1 MINGRKIGVETASY
15 IDEEI
20 GGYRKRICKREIEKE
35 RESVLFLIYCIWQD
49 FLCLLSKVSYV
60 AADRY
65 IIV

>member
-1 MINGRKIGVETASY
+1 MINGRKIGVETTSY
-15 IDEEI
+15 IDEER
-20 GGYRKRICKREIEKE
+20 GGYRKIEKE

>member
-1 MINGRKIGVETASY
+1 MINGRKIGVETTSY
-15 IDEEI
+15 IDEE
-20 GGYRKRICKREIEKE
+20 REGDIEREYARE

>member
-1 MINGRKIGVETASY
+1 M
-15 IDEEI
+15 
-20 GGYRKRICKREIEKE
+20 KREGDIEREYAREIEKE